1 MSDFRSGD
9 TVRWKASLMPGGRPG
24 SATFTVTETGLES
37 AEPAMP
43 GEQARVRKED
53 GGLTRVW
60 VSDIELVPGAER
72 GPDPGARR
80 RGKCRSCSRTFALR
94 DTGRL
99 RSHNIKGTG
108 RRCGGSGQ
116 VPA

>member
-1 MSDFRSGD
+1 MSDFRVGD
-9 TVRWKASLMPGGRPG
+9 TVRWRSSLWRGNPK
-24 SATFTVTETGLES
+24 VITEVGLES
-37 AEPAMP
+37 SNPVMP
-43 GEQARVRKED
+43 GAQVRVRLED
-53 GGLTRVW
+53 GHTTRVW